1 MLVTDADLRPL
12 GRHDLVRRGPSF
24 ANALVEGVAYGCATL
39 LNRSAVELVRAPLP
53 DHAVMHD
60 AWCYLLVSALG
71 QVVYDPTPTVRY
83 RQHDRN
89 TVGVGAGRLSRWWRR
104 AGKAWSPDYVSAYVR
119 QAAELP
125 RLHAH
130 RLPEPVRQELDAL
143 LDPGAAARV
152 RYALVGG
159 AHRQDRVGTLGV
171 RTLHAL
177 GRTLPRT
184 GAVQPAPSQEA
195 DPARTSAGPRR
206 PTGSAVPA
214 SAGVSSPAAASP
226 PAAAG
231 PPGAAADER
240 STTSGQTALG

>member
-1 MLVTDADLRPL
+1 MRDDGSTDGTRELLAVYAARDPRLTWREGRNVGAVRSFLRLLSAATGDLVAFCDQDDVWELDHLERGVAALARRSGPALWRSNLLVTDADLRPL

-104 AGKAWSPDYVSAYVR
+104 AGKAWSPDYVSCVR
-119 QAAELP
+119 
-125 RLHAH
+125 
-130 RLPEPVRQELDAL
+130 
-143 LDPGAAARV
+143 
-152 RYALVGG
+152 
-159 AHRQDRVGTLGV
+159 
-171 RTLHAL
+171 
-177 GRTLPRT
+177 
-184 GAVQPAPSQEA
+184 
-195 DPARTSAGPRR
+195 
-206 PTGSAVPA
+206 
-214 SAGVSSPAAASP
+214 
-226 PAAAG
+226 AAG
-231 PPGAAADER
+231 G
-240 STTSGQTALG
+240 